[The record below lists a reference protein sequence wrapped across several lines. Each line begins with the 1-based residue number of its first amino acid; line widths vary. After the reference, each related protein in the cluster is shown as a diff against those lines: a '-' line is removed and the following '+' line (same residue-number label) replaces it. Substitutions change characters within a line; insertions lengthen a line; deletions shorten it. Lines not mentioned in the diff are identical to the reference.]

1 MNTEVSRRPVAVW
14 DRILECNGAISAHC
28 NLHLPGSSNS
38 PDSASQVVGTTG
50 MRHHAR
56 LIFEFLVETGFHHV
70 GVSHLRQQNVL
81 FLAVLLL
88 SWTNSEIIEIREW
101 GQVWWLTPVI
111 PALWEAEAGTSRV
124 SLLPRLECSGVISAH
139 CNLCLPGS
147 SDSSASAFRI
157 AGITGMGHHTRLIF
171 SFTLVAQAGV
181 QWRDLSS
188 PQPLPPGL
196 KQFSCL
202 SLLSSWDY
210 RYPPPRLA
218 NFCIFSRDGVS
229 PCWPG
234 WSETPDLMIRLPQ
247 PPKVPGLQ
255 ADAAMQHYG
264 VNGYSLHAMNSL
276 SAMYNLHQQ
285 AAQQAQHAPDYRPSV
300 HALTLAERL
309 ADIILEARYGSQHR
323 KQRRSRTAFTAQQL
337 EALEKTFQ
345 KTHYPDVV
353 MRERLAMCTNLP
365 EARVQVWFKNRR
377 AKFRKKQRS
386 LQKEQ
391 LQKQK
396 EAEGSHGEGKTETP
410 TPDTQLDTDQ
420 PPRLPGG
427 DAPAELH
434 LSLSEQSASE
444 SAPEDQL
451 DREEDPRAG
460 AEDPKAEKNPGA
472 ESKGLGCKRGSPK
485 ADSPGSLTLA
495 PAAPGGGLLGPSHSY
510 SSSPLSLFRLQEQ
523 FRQHMAATNNLV
535 HYSSF
540 EVGGPAPAAAA
551 AAAAA
556 AVPYLGVNMAPLG
569 SLHCQSYYQSL
580 SAAAA
585 AHQGVW
591 GSPLLPAPPAGLA
604 PATATLNS
612 KTTSIE
618 NLRLR
623 AKQHAASLGLDT
635 LPN

>member
-1 MNTEVSRRPVAVW
+1 M
-14 DRILECNGAISAHC
+14 
-28 NLHLPGSSNS
+28 
-38 PDSASQVVGTTG
+38 
-50 MRHHAR
+50 
-56 LIFEFLVETGFHHV
+56 
-70 GVSHLRQQNVL
+70 
-81 FLAVLLL
+81 
-88 SWTNSEIIEIREW
+88 
-101 GQVWWLTPVI
+101 
-111 PALWEAEAGTSRV
+111 
-124 SLLPRLECSGVISAH
+124 
-139 CNLCLPGS
+139 
-147 SDSSASAFRI
+147 
-157 AGITGMGHHTRLIF
+157 
-171 SFTLVAQAGV
+171 
-181 QWRDLSS
+181 
-188 PQPLPPGL
+188 LPPGRWQL
-196 KQFSCL
+196 RRARKQRGGNADGWSREGRGAEPRPL
-202 SLLSSWDY
+202 PTRVPAPTAGGEAS
-210 RYPPPRLA
+210 PPPQV
-218 NFCIFSRDGVS
+218 DV
-229 PCWPG
+229 
-234 WSETPDLMIRLPQ
+234 
-247 PPKVPGLQ
+247 
-255 ADAAMQHYG
+255 AMQHYG

-309 ADIILEARYGSQHR
+309 AGCTFQDIILEARYGSQHR

-396 EAEGSHGEGKTETP
+396 DCEGSHSEGKTEPPVLETQS
-410 TPDTQLDTDQ
+410 TIPDTEKTQSIPSEVSTD
-420 PPRLPGG
+420 LN
-427 DAPAELH
+427 LT
-434 LSLSEQSASE
+434 LSEQSASE
-444 SAPEDQL
+444 SAPEDQT
-451 DREEDPRAG
+451 DREEEFKSTLDEAKVDKSPGVDGKALNCKRAS
-460 AEDPKAEKNPGA
+460 PKAESPISA
-472 ESKGLGCKRGSPK
+472 TVTPSSSSGL
-485 ADSPGSLTLA
+485 AQT
-495 PAAPGGGLLGPSHSY
+495 HSY

-540 EVGGPAPAAAA
+540 EMGTPSAM
-551 AAAAA
+551 
-556 AVPYLGVNMAPLG
+556 PYLGMNVNMAPLS

-580 SAAAA
+580 SHA
-585 AHQGVW
+585 QQVW
-591 GSPLLPAPPAGLA
+591 SSPILQASSSLPS
-604 PATATLNS
+604 LNS

>member
-1 MNTEVSRRPVAVW
+1 
-14 DRILECNGAISAHC
+14 
-28 NLHLPGSSNS
+28 
-38 PDSASQVVGTTG
+38 
-50 MRHHAR
+50 
-56 LIFEFLVETGFHHV
+56 
-70 GVSHLRQQNVL
+70 
-81 FLAVLLL
+81 
-88 SWTNSEIIEIREW
+88 
-101 GQVWWLTPVI
+101 
-111 PALWEAEAGTSRV
+111 
-124 SLLPRLECSGVISAH
+124 
-139 CNLCLPGS
+139 
-147 SDSSASAFRI
+147 
-157 AGITGMGHHTRLIF
+157 
-171 SFTLVAQAGV
+171 
-181 QWRDLSS
+181 
-188 PQPLPPGL
+188 
-196 KQFSCL
+196 
-202 SLLSSWDY
+202 
-210 RYPPPRLA
+210 
-218 NFCIFSRDGVS
+218 
-229 PCWPG
+229 
-234 WSETPDLMIRLPQ
+234 
-247 PPKVPGLQ
+247 
-255 ADAAMQHYG
+255 MQHYG

-391 LQKQK
+391 LQKHKDSEVSNSEGKIDSTPAEPAPPSHDSKKLQS
-396 EAEGSHGEGKTETP
+396 AVGEGSI
-410 TPDTQLDTDQ
+410 
-420 PPRLPGG
+420 
-427 DAPAELH
+427 ELN
-434 LSLSEQSASE
+434 LTLSEQSASE
-444 SAPEDQL
+444 SAAEDQT
-451 DREEDPRAG
+451 DKEEEPKTPQEDTKVEKSSPIDTKVQNYKRA
-460 AEDPKAEKNPGA
+460 
-472 ESKGLGCKRGSPK
+472 SPK
-485 ADSPGSLTLA
+485 TEFPISSTMT
-495 PAAPGGGLLGPSHSY
+495 PSSSNCLPPTHSY

-540 EVGGPAPAAAA
+540 DMGSPP
-551 AAAAA
+551 
-556 AVPYLGVNMAPLG
+556 AVPYLGMNVSMAPLS

-580 SAAAA
+580 SHA
-585 AHQGVW
+585 QQVW
-591 GSPLLPAPPAGLA
+591 SSPILQTSGALPS
-604 PATATLNS
+604 LNS

>member
-1 MNTEVSRRPVAVW
+1 
-14 DRILECNGAISAHC
+14 
-28 NLHLPGSSNS
+28 
-38 PDSASQVVGTTG
+38 
-50 MRHHAR
+50 
-56 LIFEFLVETGFHHV
+56 
-70 GVSHLRQQNVL
+70 
-81 FLAVLLL
+81 
-88 SWTNSEIIEIREW
+88 
-101 GQVWWLTPVI
+101 
-111 PALWEAEAGTSRV
+111 
-124 SLLPRLECSGVISAH
+124 
-139 CNLCLPGS
+139 
-147 SDSSASAFRI
+147 
-157 AGITGMGHHTRLIF
+157 
-171 SFTLVAQAGV
+171 
-181 QWRDLSS
+181 
-188 PQPLPPGL
+188 
-196 KQFSCL
+196 
-202 SLLSSWDY
+202 
-210 RYPPPRLA
+210 
-218 NFCIFSRDGVS
+218 
-229 PCWPG
+229 
-234 WSETPDLMIRLPQ
+234 
-247 PPKVPGLQ
+247 
-255 ADAAMQHYG
+255 MQHYG

-396 EAEGSHGEGKTETP
+396 EAEMSQEET
-410 TPDTQLDTDQ
+410 
-420 PPRLPGG
+420 
-427 DAPAELH
+427 
-434 LSLSEQSASE
+434 
-444 SAPEDQL
+444 
-451 DREEDPRAG
+451 
-460 AEDPKAEKNPGA
+460 KAEKSVTETQGCSEVSESRSAGGEPINIELNVTSA
-472 ESKGLGCKRGSPK
+472 EQSDSESSAEEHTDREREFKSPAEEFKQDKSCSPDSKPTTCKRASPK
-485 ADSPGSLTLA
+485 SDSPINTTGTPASSSGSNMVQT
-495 PAAPGGGLLGPSHSY
+495 HSY

-540 EVGGPAPAAAA
+540 DMGSPAAM
-551 AAAAA
+551 
-556 AVPYLGVNMAPLG
+556 PYLGMNMNVAPIS

-580 SAAAA
+580 SHA
-585 AHQGVW
+585 QQVW
-591 GSPLLPAPPAGLA
+591 SSPILQASSALPN
-604 PATATLNS
+604 LNS

-623 AKQHAASLGLDT
+623 AKQHAASLGLDS

>member
-1 MNTEVSRRPVAVW
+1 
-14 DRILECNGAISAHC
+14 
-28 NLHLPGSSNS
+28 
-38 PDSASQVVGTTG
+38 
-50 MRHHAR
+50 
-56 LIFEFLVETGFHHV
+56 
-70 GVSHLRQQNVL
+70 
-81 FLAVLLL
+81 
-88 SWTNSEIIEIREW
+88 
-101 GQVWWLTPVI
+101 
-111 PALWEAEAGTSRV
+111 
-124 SLLPRLECSGVISAH
+124 
-139 CNLCLPGS
+139 
-147 SDSSASAFRI
+147 
-157 AGITGMGHHTRLIF
+157 
-171 SFTLVAQAGV
+171 
-181 QWRDLSS
+181 
-188 PQPLPPGL
+188 
-196 KQFSCL
+196 
-202 SLLSSWDY
+202 
-210 RYPPPRLA
+210 
-218 NFCIFSRDGVS
+218 
-229 PCWPG
+229 
-234 WSETPDLMIRLPQ
+234 
-247 PPKVPGLQ
+247 
-255 ADAAMQHYG
+255 MQHYG

-309 ADIILEARYGSQHR
+309 AVKLFWNIILEARYGSQHR

-396 EAEGSHGEGKTETP
+396 DCEGSHSEGKTEP
-410 TPDTQLDTDQ
+410 PVLETQAANLDTEKAQ
-420 PPRLPGG
+420 SLPSEVGT
-427 DAPAELH
+427 DLN
-434 LSLSEQSASE
+434 LTLSEQSASE
-444 SAPEDQL
+444 LAPEDQT
-451 DREEDPRAG
+451 DREEEFKSTLDEAKVDKSPGVDSKTLNCKRAS
-460 AEDPKAEKNPGA
+460 PKAESPISVTA
-472 ESKGLGCKRGSPK
+472 TPSSSSGL
-485 ADSPGSLTLA
+485 AQT
-495 PAAPGGGLLGPSHSY
+495 HSY

-540 EVGGPAPAAAA
+540 EMGTPSAM
-551 AAAAA
+551 
-556 AVPYLGVNMAPLG
+556 PYLGMNVNMAPLS

-580 SAAAA
+580 SHA
-585 AHQGVW
+585 QQVW
-591 GSPLLPAPPAGLA
+591 SSPILQASSSLPS
-604 PATATLNS
+604 LNS

>member
-1 MNTEVSRRPVAVW
+1 
-14 DRILECNGAISAHC
+14 
-28 NLHLPGSSNS
+28 
-38 PDSASQVVGTTG
+38 
-50 MRHHAR
+50 
-56 LIFEFLVETGFHHV
+56 
-70 GVSHLRQQNVL
+70 
-81 FLAVLLL
+81 
-88 SWTNSEIIEIREW
+88 
-101 GQVWWLTPVI
+101 
-111 PALWEAEAGTSRV
+111 
-124 SLLPRLECSGVISAH
+124 
-139 CNLCLPGS
+139 
-147 SDSSASAFRI
+147 
-157 AGITGMGHHTRLIF
+157 
-171 SFTLVAQAGV
+171 
-181 QWRDLSS
+181 
-188 PQPLPPGL
+188 
-196 KQFSCL
+196 
-202 SLLSSWDY
+202 
-210 RYPPPRLA
+210 
-218 NFCIFSRDGVS
+218 
-229 PCWPG
+229 
-234 WSETPDLMIRLPQ
+234 
-247 PPKVPGLQ
+247 
-255 ADAAMQHYG
+255 MQHYG

-396 EAEGSHGEGKTETP
+396 DSEANHSEGKADTPVLETP
-410 TPDTQLDTDQ
+410 TPTPDADKSLSL
-420 PPRLPGG
+420 PREVN
-427 DAPAELH
+427 AELS
-434 LSLSEQSASE
+434 LTLSEHSASE
-444 SAPEDQL
+444 SAAEDQT
-451 DREEDPRAG
+451 DKEE
-460 AEDPKAEKNPGA
+460 EFKISLEENKAEKSPGV
-472 ESKGLGCKRGSPK
+472 ENKVLNNKRTSPK
-485 ADSPGSLTLA
+485 ADSPIST
-495 PAAPGGGLLGPSHSY
+495 AAAASSSMSQTHSY

-540 EVGGPAPAAAA
+540 EMGSPSAM
-551 AAAAA
+551 
-556 AVPYLGVNMAPLG
+556 PYLGMNVNMAPLS

-580 SAAAA
+580 SHA
-585 AHQGVW
+585 QQVW
-591 GSPLLPAPPAGLA
+591 SSPILQASSSLPS
-604 PATATLNS
+604 LNS

>member
-1 MNTEVSRRPVAVW
+1 
-14 DRILECNGAISAHC
+14 
-28 NLHLPGSSNS
+28 
-38 PDSASQVVGTTG
+38 
-50 MRHHAR
+50 
-56 LIFEFLVETGFHHV
+56 
-70 GVSHLRQQNVL
+70 
-81 FLAVLLL
+81 
-88 SWTNSEIIEIREW
+88 
-101 GQVWWLTPVI
+101 
-111 PALWEAEAGTSRV
+111 
-124 SLLPRLECSGVISAH
+124 
-139 CNLCLPGS
+139 
-147 SDSSASAFRI
+147 
-157 AGITGMGHHTRLIF
+157 
-171 SFTLVAQAGV
+171 
-181 QWRDLSS
+181 
-188 PQPLPPGL
+188 
-196 KQFSCL
+196 
-202 SLLSSWDY
+202 
-210 RYPPPRLA
+210 
-218 NFCIFSRDGVS
+218 
-229 PCWPG
+229 
-234 WSETPDLMIRLPQ
+234 
-247 PPKVPGLQ
+247 
-255 ADAAMQHYG
+255 MQHYG

-396 EAEGSHGEGKTETP
+396 DCEGSHSEGKTEPPVLETQVT
-410 TPDTQLDTDQ
+410 TPDTEKVQSLPSEVGTD
-420 PPRLPGG
+420 LN
-427 DAPAELH
+427 LT
-434 LSLSEQSASE
+434 LSEQSASE
-444 SAPEDQL
+444 SAPEDQT
-451 DREEDPRAG
+451 DREEEFKSALDEAKVDKSPGVDSKALNCKRAS
-460 AEDPKAEKNPGA
+460 PKAESPISA
-472 ESKGLGCKRGSPK
+472 TVTPSSSSGL
-485 ADSPGSLTLA
+485 AQT
-495 PAAPGGGLLGPSHSY
+495 HSY

-540 EVGGPAPAAAA
+540 EMGTPSAM
-551 AAAAA
+551 
-556 AVPYLGVNMAPLG
+556 PYLGMNVNMAPLG

-580 SAAAA
+580 SHA
-585 AHQGVW
+585 QQVW
-591 GSPLLPAPPAGLA
+591 SSPILQASSSLPS
-604 PATATLNS
+604 LNS

>member
-1 MNTEVSRRPVAVW
+1 
-14 DRILECNGAISAHC
+14 
-28 NLHLPGSSNS
+28 
-38 PDSASQVVGTTG
+38 
-50 MRHHAR
+50 
-56 LIFEFLVETGFHHV
+56 
-70 GVSHLRQQNVL
+70 
-81 FLAVLLL
+81 
-88 SWTNSEIIEIREW
+88 
-101 GQVWWLTPVI
+101 
-111 PALWEAEAGTSRV
+111 
-124 SLLPRLECSGVISAH
+124 
-139 CNLCLPGS
+139 
-147 SDSSASAFRI
+147 
-157 AGITGMGHHTRLIF
+157 
-171 SFTLVAQAGV
+171 
-181 QWRDLSS
+181 
-188 PQPLPPGL
+188 
-196 KQFSCL
+196 
-202 SLLSSWDY
+202 
-210 RYPPPRLA
+210 
-218 NFCIFSRDGVS
+218 
-229 PCWPG
+229 
-234 WSETPDLMIRLPQ
+234 
-247 PPKVPGLQ
+247 
-255 ADAAMQHYG
+255 MQHYG

-309 ADIILEARYGSQHR
+309 AGCTFQDIILEARYGSQHR

-396 EAEGSHGEGKTETP
+396 DSEVSNSEGKTDSTP
-410 TPDTQLDTDQ
+410 ADSATSNNDSKKAHSSVNDSSV
-420 PPRLPGG
+420 
-427 DAPAELH
+427 ELN
-434 LSLSEQSASE
+434 LTLSEQSASE
-444 SAPEDQL
+444 SAAEDQT
-451 DREEDPRAG
+451 DKEE
-460 AEDPKAEKNPGA
+460 EPKTPKEEPKTEKNPIA
-472 ESKGLGCKRGSPK
+472 DTKTLNSKKASPK
-485 ADSPGSLTLA
+485 TESPVSSTMTPSSSSCLT
-495 PAAPGGGLLGPSHSY
+495 PTHSY

-540 EVGGPAPAAAA
+540 DMANPP
-551 AAAAA
+551 
-556 AVPYLGVNMAPLG
+556 AVPYLGMNVSMAPLS

-580 SAAAA
+580 SHA
-585 AHQGVW
+585 QQVW
-591 GSPLLPAPPAGLA
+591 SSPILQSSGGLPN
-604 PATATLNS
+604 LNS

>member
-1 MNTEVSRRPVAVW
+1 
-14 DRILECNGAISAHC
+14 
-28 NLHLPGSSNS
+28 
-38 PDSASQVVGTTG
+38 
-50 MRHHAR
+50 
-56 LIFEFLVETGFHHV
+56 
-70 GVSHLRQQNVL
+70 
-81 FLAVLLL
+81 
-88 SWTNSEIIEIREW
+88 
-101 GQVWWLTPVI
+101 
-111 PALWEAEAGTSRV
+111 
-124 SLLPRLECSGVISAH
+124 
-139 CNLCLPGS
+139 
-147 SDSSASAFRI
+147 
-157 AGITGMGHHTRLIF
+157 
-171 SFTLVAQAGV
+171 
-181 QWRDLSS
+181 
-188 PQPLPPGL
+188 
-196 KQFSCL
+196 
-202 SLLSSWDY
+202 
-210 RYPPPRLA
+210 
-218 NFCIFSRDGVS
+218 
-229 PCWPG
+229 
-234 WSETPDLMIRLPQ
+234 
-247 PPKVPGLQ
+247 
-255 ADAAMQHYG
+255 MQHYG

-396 EAEGSHGEGKTETP
+396 DSEVGPGEGKTEGP
-410 TPDTQLDTDQ
+410 VPEVAAPSPDTQKSQ
-420 PPRLPGG
+420 GRS
-427 DAPAELH
+427 AESHADMILT
-434 LSLSEQSASE
+434 LSEQSASE
-444 SAPEDQL
+444 SAT
-451 DREEDPRAG
+451 EEQTESEEPLQEASD
-460 AEDPKAEKNPGA
+460 ESKAEKSPCA
-472 ESKGLGCKRGSPK
+472 DVKPSGCKRTSPK
-485 ADSPGSLTLA
+485 PDSPIS
-495 PAAPGGGLLGPSHSY
+495 AAITPSSSSAIAPSHSY

-540 EVGGPAPAAAA
+540 DMGNPPT
-551 AAAAA
+551 
-556 AVPYLGVNMAPLG
+556 VPYLGMNVNMAPLS
-569 SLHCQSYYQSL
+569 SLHCQSYYHSL
-580 SAAAA
+580 SHA
-585 AHQGVW
+585 QQVW
-591 GSPLLPAPPAGLA
+591 SSPILQASSGLPS
-604 PATATLNS
+604 LNS